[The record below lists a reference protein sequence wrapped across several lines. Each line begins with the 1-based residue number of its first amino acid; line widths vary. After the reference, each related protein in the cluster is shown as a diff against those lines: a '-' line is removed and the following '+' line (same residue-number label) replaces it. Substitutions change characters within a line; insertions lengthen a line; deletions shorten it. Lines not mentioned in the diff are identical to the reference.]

1 MNTLSMVLVCAGV
14 TCLLRA
20 LPFVCFRGGVPPL
33 IDRLGR
39 LLPPAIMA
47 ALVVYC
53 LRSVPFGAGA
63 DGLCQLA
70 AAAVVVAVH
79 LLRRST
85 LLSIAAGTAAYM
97 LLIRVI
103 PPSIPL

>member
-1 MNTLSMVLVCAGV
+1 MEKKRVLVV
-14 TCLLRA
+14 EDQTMPRQLFELLIA
-20 LPFVCFRGGVPPL
+20 ESEDFTLAAA
-33 IDRLGR
+33 IDSAEL
-39 LLPPAIMA
+39 AD
-47 ALVVYC
+47 VYC

-70 AAAVVVAVH
+70 AAAVVVIVH
-79 LLRRST
+79 LARRST